1 MPSERRRAPVARHM
15 VCSATPGSEDVG
27 PNRKSRFESFILPAS
42 KREIILAESTRTA
55 DTEGE
60 EDGEH
65 KERRSRP
72 WWLCGRRRLGERLQD
87 PEERRLTPLPRP
99 ETHPLPSE
107 GRRQNPPQSGRPG
120 RGGGCTRA
128 LPLRCRGG
136 PSADPTA
143 RWRVRGPPPS

>member
-87 PEERRLTPLPRP
+87 PEERRRPREERTKNAP
-99 ETHPLPSE
+99 PGAGRHP
-107 GRRQNPPQSGRPG
+107 RN
-120 RGGGCTRA
+120 T
-128 LPLRCRGG
+128 
-136 PSADPTA
+136 
-143 RWRVRGPPPS
+143 

>member
-65 KERRSRP
+65 KECRSRP

-87 PEERRLTPLPRP
+87 PEERRVPRRHLPEP
-99 ETHPLPSE
+99 HHIAAS
-107 GRRQNPPQSGRPG
+107 RRRRNPPHHGH
-120 RGGGCTRA
+120 A
-128 LPLRCRGG
+128 
-136 PSADPTA
+136 A
-143 RWRVRGPPPS
+143 

>member
-65 KERRSRP
+65 NERRSRP

-87 PEERRLTPLPRP
+87 PEERRLPRLHRP
-99 ETHPLPSE
+99 QTHPPPA
-107 GRRQNPPQSGRPG
+107 GRRRSH
-120 RGGGCTRA
+120 
-128 LPLRCRGG
+128 
-136 PSADPTA
+136 
-143 RWRVRGPPPS
+143 PPPSCPPGPAGGSSPPPLLAGPA

>member
-87 PEERRLTPLPRP
+87 PEERRFLRP
-99 ETHPLPSE
+99 H
-107 GRRQNPPQSGRPG
+107 PPQ
-120 RGGGCTRA
+120 T
-128 LPLRCRGG
+128 
-136 PSADPTA
+136 
-143 RWRVRGPPPS
+143 PPPAARPPPPHPAP

>member
-87 PEERRLTPLPRP
+87 PEERRVPRP
-99 ETHPLPSE
+99 PRAETPHLAG
-107 GRRQNPPQSGRPG
+107 GRRPSHPPASHPAR
-120 RGGGCTRA
+120 RAGGSRAASPCTE
-128 LPLRCRGG
+128 
-136 PSADPTA
+136 
-143 RWRVRGPPPS
+143 RW

>member
-15 VCSATPGSEDVG
+15 VCSATPESEDVG

-42 KREIILAESTRTA
+42 KREIILAASTRTA

-87 PEERRLTPLPRP
+87 PEERRLPRQPRP
-99 ETHPLPSE
+99 ETHPLPG
-107 GRRQNPPQSGRPG
+107 GRSPRHPPQSCHAR
-120 RGGGCTRA
+120 
-128 LPLRCRGG
+128 
-136 PSADPTA
+136 TA
-143 RWRVRGPPPS
+143 RGS

>member
-65 KERRSRP
+65 NERRSRP

-87 PEERRLTPLPRP
+87 PEERRVTRPHPPKTDQLPA
-99 ETHPLPSE
+99 
-107 GRRQNPPQSGRPG
+107 GRPPSKPTQPRHPG
-120 RGGGCTRA
+120 RAGGC
-128 LPLRCRGG
+128 
-136 PSADPTA
+136 
-143 RWRVRGPPPS
+143 

>member
-87 PEERRLTPLPRP
+87 PEERRVSRHRRPQTRPPAAGQPRI
-99 ETHPLPSE
+99 
-107 GRRQNPPQSGRPG
+107 Q
-120 RGGGCTRA
+120 
-128 LPLRCRGG
+128 
-136 PSADPTA
+136 
-143 RWRVRGPPPS
+143 PPPSSHARQAPESLLPL

>member
-87 PEERRLTPLPRP
+87 PEERRLTPQQRP
-99 ETHPLPSE
+99 PTHQPTA
-107 GRRQNPPQSGRPG
+107 GRPPPEP
-120 RGGGCTRA
+120 TH
-128 LPLRCRGG
+128 
-136 PSADPTA
+136 SAEP
-143 RWRVRGPPPS
+143 R

>member
-1 MPSERRRAPVARHM
+1 MPSERRRAPVARHL

-65 KERRSRP
+65 NERRSRP

-87 PEERRLTPLPRP
+87 PEERRLPRQHRP
-99 ETHPLPSE
+99 EPHQLPP
-107 GRRQNPPQSGRPG
+107 GRRPRNPPQSCPAR
-120 RGGGCTRA
+120 RGGESR
-128 LPLRCRGG
+128 LPL
-136 PSADPTA
+136 PSLGRA
-143 RWRVRGPPPS
+143 R

>member
-65 KERRSRP
+65 KERLLVHGGFVDGAGWGSVYKILKNGGYRVSIVQKPTISLQGDAAANHRILVTPDRP
-72 WWLCGRRRLGERLQD
+72 
-87 PEERRLTPLPRP
+87 
-99 ETHPLPSE
+99 
-107 GRRQNPPQSGRPG
+107 
-120 RGGGCTRA
+120 
-128 LPLRCRGG
+128 
-136 PSADPTA
+136 
-143 RWRVRGPPPS
+143 

>member
-87 PEERRLTPLPRP
+87 PEERRLPPQHRP
-99 ETHPLPSE
+99 ETHHLPA
-107 GRRQNPPQSGRPG
+107 GRRPRHPTDFCHPG
-120 RGGGCTRA
+120 RARGFPPP
-128 LPLRCRGG
+128 LPLRG
-136 PSADPTA
+136 P
-143 RWRVRGPPPS
+143 GPPNPAPP

>member
-42 KREIILAESTRTA
+42 KREMILAESTRTA

-65 KERRSRP
+65 KECRSRP

-87 PEERRLTPLPRP
+87 PEERRFPPHHRPQTHHLPSGRRPRNPTPSCPPGPARPSRPAPPLP
-99 ETHPLPSE
+99 
-107 GRRQNPPQSGRPG
+107 
-120 RGGGCTRA
+120 
-128 LPLRCRGG
+128 
-136 PSADPTA
+136 
-143 RWRVRGPPPS
+143 

>member
-42 KREIILAESTRTA
+42 KREVILAESTRTA

-72 WWLCGRRRLGERLQD
+72 WWLCGRRRLGERRQD
-87 PEERRLTPLPRP
+87 PEERRSPRRP
-99 ETHPLPSE
+99 
-107 GRRQNPPQSGRPG
+107 PPQ
-120 RGGGCTRA
+120 
-128 LPLRCRGG
+128 
-136 PSADPTA
+136 TA
-143 RWRVRGPPPS
+143 HPPPPRR

>member
-65 KERRSRP
+65 NERRSRP

-87 PEERRLTPLPRP
+87 PEERRLPPPQRAQNDPLAG
-99 ETHPLPSE
+99 
-107 GRRQNPPQSGRPG
+107 GRRPATPAGSSASRPSG
-120 RGGGCTRA
+120 
-128 LPLRCRGG
+128 
-136 PSADPTA
+136 D
-143 RWRVRGPPPS
+143 

>member
-15 VCSATPGSEDVG
+15 VCSATPESEDVG
-27 PNRKSRFESFILPAS
+27 PNRKSLPAS

-87 PEERRLTPLPRP
+87 PEERRVPRQHRP
-99 ETHPLPSE
+99 ETHPLPA
-107 GRRQNPPQSGRPG
+107 GRRPSNPAPSGPAGRAGRSRRPPPLRAPEPPTPHPPQR
-120 RGGGCTRA
+120 
-128 LPLRCRGG
+128 
-136 PSADPTA
+136 
-143 RWRVRGPPPS
+143 

>member
-15 VCSATPGSEDVG
+15 VCSATPESEDVG

-42 KREIILAESTRTA
+42 KREIILAASTRTA

-87 PEERRLTPLPRP
+87 PEERRLPRQHRP
-99 ETHPLPSE
+99 
-107 GRRQNPPQSGRPG
+107 QPPQPAAGRAPSKPPPSCPAG
-120 RGGGCTRA
+120 
-128 LPLRCRGG
+128 RGG
-136 PSADPTA
+136 PS
-143 RWRVRGPPPS
+143 PP

>member
-87 PEERRLTPLPRP
+87 PEERRLPRP
-99 ETHPLPSE
+99 HRPEPHHLAA
-107 GRRQNPPQSGRPG
+107 GRRRSKPPHSGHAGRAGESPRP
-120 RGGGCTRA
+120 
-128 LPLRCRGG
+128 PLLRSPELR
-136 PSADPTA
+136 
-143 RWRVRGPPPS
+143 RPPPPP

>member
-87 PEERRLTPLPRP
+87 PEERRVPPPQPPKPRPLPAGARRH
-99 ETHPLPSE
+99 HPAHSGHPGPGGQAPRALPWR
-107 GRRQNPPQSGRPG
+107 GPGHPKPPPPQSC
-120 RGGGCTRA
+120 GGGVPHT
-128 LPLRCRGG
+128 
-136 PSADPTA
+136 
-143 RWRVRGPPPS
+143 

>member
-15 VCSATPGSEDVG
+15 VCSATPESEDVG

-42 KREIILAESTRTA
+42 KREIILAASTRTA

-87 PEERRLTPLPRP
+87 PEERRFPPPEPPQTRPLAPRRTP
-99 ETHPLPSE
+99 S
-107 GRRQNPPQSGRPG
+107 QPPQSWP
-120 RGGGCTRA
+120 
-128 LPLRCRGG
+128 
-136 PSADPTA
+136 A
-143 RWRVRGPPPS
+143 RT

>member
-42 KREIILAESTRTA
+42 KREIILAESTCTA

-87 PEERRLTPLPRP
+87 PEERRCPRSP
-99 ETHPLPSE
+99 PSETHPPTP
-107 GRRQNPPQSGRPG
+107 RRP
-120 RGGGCTRA
+120 RA
-128 LPLRCRGG
+128 Q
-136 PSADPTA
+136 
-143 RWRVRGPPPS
+143 PPPLSPP

>member
-87 PEERRLTPLPRP
+87 PEERRFPRPHRP
-99 ETHPLPSE
+99 ETHQLPA
-107 GRRQNPPQSGRPG
+107 GRTPRNPTHSRHARPARQSPPP
-120 RGGGCTRA
+120 
-128 LPLRCRGG
+128 LPLRG
-136 PSADPTA
+136 
-143 RWRVRGPPPS
+143 RGPP

>member
-65 KERRSRP
+65 KECRSRP

-87 PEERRLTPLPRP
+87 PEERRVPPPHRP
-99 ETHPLPSE
+99 EPHPLPA
-107 GRRQNPPQSGRPG
+107 GRRRRHPAQSCPPG
-120 RGGGCTRA
+120 RGGGSPR
-128 LPLRCRGG
+128 
-136 PSADPTA
+136 
-143 RWRVRGPPPS
+143 PPPWPGPE